1 MSDQLSLCDG
11 LMDCLSATDTFL
23 LTEVW
28 ADAAIQIFYS
38 LGPGWGG
45 IVHMASYNQFNNN
58 VKWDSMLVP
67 ILNCGTSIFA
77 GFVVFSVLGFMSH
90 QTGVPVSQVATGASA
105 TLCDNEALIVFVHL
119 GPGLAFVTYPEALT
133 LMPFPQIWSVLFFV
147 MLFLLG
153 LDTCVSRDILYL

>member
-1 MSDQLSLCDG
+1 
-11 LMDCLSATDTFL
+11 
-23 LTEVW
+23 
-28 ADAAIQIFYS
+28 
-38 LGPGWGG
+38 
-45 IVHMASYNQFNNN
+45 MASLVLTDSSQLTSDSQHLVVEFGR
-58 VKWDSMLVP
+58 VCSGGLIECVVRPTAVGVRALGDSMLVP

-90 QTGVPVSQVATGASA
+90 QTGVPVSQVATG
-105 TLCDNEALIVFVHL
+105 

-153 LDTCVSRDILYL
+153 LDTCVSREILYSQLSILRPRE